1 MFPLLEMQ
9 AGEGLCVVCPTPVA
23 KNVSTLRALTERI
36 KMRDQ
41 LSELANDDRTG
52 TAGKSR
58 AICRHFKTAAGGLL
72 TAPQAISANGG
83 SPSTRS

>member
-1 MFPLLEMQ
+1 MFPLMEMQ
-9 AGEGLCVVCPTPVA
+9 AGEGLCVVCPTPVT

-52 TAGKSR
+52 TVGKSR
-58 AICRHFKTAAGGLL
+58 AFCPGRVAGMSKQLY
-72 TAPQAISANGG
+72 ADC
-83 SPSTRS
+83 